1 MFYIISV
8 TKINQYYVFNDAAIV
23 YDQTIIF
30 RNYLRGKSYN
40 EFLRKAYSWACG
52 DMWLKKAT
60 ETENPEYLLKSGET
74 TALKSVCVC
83 LHARVCEEEVGW
95 PNNLLF

>member
-1 MFYIISV
+1 
-8 TKINQYYVFNDAAIV
+8 
-23 YDQTIIF
+23 
-30 RNYLRGKSYN
+30 
-40 EFLRKAYSWACG
+40 
-52 DMWLKKAT
+52 MWLKKAT
-60 ETENPEYLLKSGET
+60 ETEIPEYLLKSGET